1 MLFMKLV
8 HSLVAKDINR
18 LRYVII
24 FSYFLVKSYFYFY
37 YFYNIV
43 LTNYHVD
50 FKIVLH
56 IMHFILILYKH
67 DLKLLINM

>member
-1 MLFMKLV
+1 MLLMKLV
-8 HSLVAKDINR
+8 HSLVTKDINR

-24 FSYFLVKSYFYFY
+24 LCYFLVKSYFYFY

>member
-8 HSLVAKDINR
+8 HSLVTKDINR

-50 FKIVLH
+50 LKIVLH